1 MLKSRVRP
9 LVTLVLALVATG
21 VLSTLASANAHRTD
35 GDPGISAG
43 AGSKPRPVA
52 YEGGEPDQPLNTP
65 PPPLRGNGSSLT
77 PPVTEGDSGSFMSM
91 IRWISLLWDSWFAE
105 ATD

>member
-35 GDPGISAG
+35 SDPGISAA
-43 AGSKPRPVA
+43 AGSKLRPVSHN
-52 YEGGEPDQPLNTP
+52 GEPDQPLTTP
-65 PPPLRGNGSSLT
+65 PPPVRNGSSLT